1 MKKNLYYKTVYG
13 RSNVLKNSI
22 LIFFFTFSSYPRLL
36 LEVFI
41 RKNFGERYFSF
52 MSAITVTILL
62 SIFPFVSAGISQ
74 MLSFGG
80 YGRSFDLGDVFQH
93 YFTWYLFLIAFMYKC
108 MERNDEVKRLPSVFD
123 FARFSLSTGER
134 HPRILDFKW
143 KGKRLDIR
151 EIETLVEPG
160 LFFFIGLFLMLIG
173 QSVGTLL
180 LISSI
185 FYSLSYVAAYMIGDN
200 FIMDRIDEMICNE
213 ELVNSFV
220 EDKDSSETRGFSTYG
235 RKPADPETRRRLADA
250 FVEDFEE
257 TVLAR

>member
-13 RSNVLKNSI
+13 RRNVLKNSI

-52 MSAITVTILL
+52 MSAITVTVLL
-62 SIFPFVSAGISQ
+62 SIFPFASAGITH

-93 YFTWYLFLIAFMYKC
+93 YFTWYLFLIAFMYKS
-108 MERNDEVKRLPSVFD
+108 MERDEEVKRLPSVFD

-134 HPRILDFKW
+134 HPRILAFKW
-143 KGKRLDIR
+143 KGKSLDVR
-151 EIETLVEPG
+151 QIETLVEPG

-173 QSVGTLL
+173 QRVGMLI

-200 FIMDRIDEMICNE
+200 YIMDRIDEMICNE
-213 ELVNSFV
+213 EMVNSFV
-220 EDKDSSETRGFSTYG
+220 EGRDPSETRGFSTYG
-235 RKPADPETRRRLADA
+235 RKPTDPETRRRLADA

>member
-22 LIFFFTFSSYPRLL
+22 LAFFFAFSSYPRLL

-52 MSAITVTILL
+52 MSAITITILL
-62 SIFPFVSAGISQ
+62 SIFPFISAGISQ

-80 YGRSFDLGDVFQH
+80 YGRSFDFGDLFQH
-93 YFTWYLFLIAFMYKC
+93 YFTWYLFLIAFMYKS
-108 MERNDEVKRLPSVFD
+108 MERDEEVKRLPSVFD

-143 KGKRLDIR
+143 KGKNLDIR
-151 EIETLVEPG
+151 KVETLVEPG

-173 QSVGTLL
+173 QRVGTLL
-180 LISSI
+180 VICSI
-185 FYSLSYVAAYMIGDN
+185 FYSLSYVAAYTIGDH
-200 FIMDRIDEMICNE
+200 FIMDKIDEMICNE
-213 ELVNSFV
+213 EMVNSFV
-220 EDKDSSETRGFSTYG
+220 EGRDSSETRGFSTYG
-235 RKPADPETRRRLADA
+235 RKPTDPETRRRLADA
-250 FVEDFEE
+250 FMEDTEE
-257 TVLAR
+257 IVVAR